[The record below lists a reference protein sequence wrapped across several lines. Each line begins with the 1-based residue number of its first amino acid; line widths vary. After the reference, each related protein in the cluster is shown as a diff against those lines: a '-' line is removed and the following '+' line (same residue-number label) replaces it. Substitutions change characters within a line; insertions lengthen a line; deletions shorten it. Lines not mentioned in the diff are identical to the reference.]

1 MSSYFYETLGRITWF
16 AAKRKIRSTLLGP
29 PKQVVAAKK
38 SRKGLIAG
46 VSILA
51 AGVIVAG
58 GLIARSSSSHS

>member
-1 MSSYFYETLGRITWF
+1 MSSYFYETLGRVTWI
-16 AAKRKIRSTLLGP
+16 ALKRQVKGAIFGP
-29 PKQVVAAKK
+29 PKPVEAVKK